1 MKAMSY
7 RDLDVWRRSMSLVKN
22 IYAITASFPREE
34 IYGLTSQIRR
44 AAVSIPSNIAEG
56 HAKRSTKEFHR
67 FCNISLGSIAE
78 LETQLE
84 IAESLNFANSSTIQP
99 LLVEL
104 SELGKMLNA
113 LLNGLEKRLSAA
125 SFP

>member
-1 MKAMSY
+1 
-7 RDLDVWRRSMSLVKN
+7 MSLVKN
-22 IYAITASFPREE
+22 IYALTSSFPREE

-78 LETQLE
+78 LETQLL
-84 IAESLNFANSSTIQP
+84 IAESLNYADTARVQSFLAD
-99 LLVEL
+99 L
-104 SELGKMLNA
+104 SELGKMLNS
-113 LLNGLEKRLSAA
+113 LLNGLERRLKAA
-125 SFP
+125 

>member
-1 MKAMSY
+1 MTRALSY

-22 IYAITASFPREE
+22 IYALTSSFPREE

-78 LETQLE
+78 LETQLL
-84 IAESLNFANSSTIQP
+84 IAESLNYADTARVQSFLAD
-99 LLVEL
+99 L
-104 SELGKMLNA
+104 SELGKMLNS
-113 LLNGLEKRLSAA
+113 LLNGLERRLKAA
-125 SFP
+125 